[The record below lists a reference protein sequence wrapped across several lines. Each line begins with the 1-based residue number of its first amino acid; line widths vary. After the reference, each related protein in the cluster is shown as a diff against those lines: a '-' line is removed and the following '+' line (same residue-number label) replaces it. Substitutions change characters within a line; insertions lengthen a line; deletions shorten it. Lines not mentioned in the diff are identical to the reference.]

1 MDLCGFGDL
10 VCPGGV
16 LPALFVGA
24 GEPLAL
30 GVAVADFPGDGD
42 AVGDA
47 SAVGD
52 AP

>member
-16 LPALFVGA
+16 LPALFVGT
-24 GEPLAL
+24 GVPLA
-30 GVAVADFPGDGD
+30 VAVADGP

-47 SAVGD
+47 D
-52 AP
+52 APADGEAP